1 MVTTVGK
8 LGRSRFFR
16 GKNHPGKNSFV
27 AKNQFFSTSCQ
38 KISENYF
45 SN

>member
-16 GKNHPGKNSFV
+16 GKTIL
-27 AKNQFFSTSCQ
+27 AKIVLSPKTSFFSTSCQ